1 VAALDSR
8 AASAMVIQQV
18 LQGRNL
24 ESAMQSVADRLQEKE
39 RALTAEIS
47 YGVCRWYFQLD
58 ALLKLLLDKPLKSS
72 QRVIH
77 TLMLVGLYQLL
88 HTRIPAHAAVSE
100 TVAATRMLGK
110 GWAKSLTNAVLRR
123 FLREQ
128 QSLLQQS
135 DSSDAAQL
143 AMPQWLLQRLQQ
155 AWPGEWRRI
164 AESYLQRPPM
174 TLRVNCSKTSV
185 EAAITELAAAG
196 VTAHAFAQI
205 DSALMLEKAAAVE
218 LLPGFSAGYLSVQD
232 AGAQFAAMLLDAQP
246 GDEVLDACAAPG
258 GKTTHI
264 LELQPDANVTAMD
277 VDAGRL
283 QRVEE
288 NLQRLGQ
295 QARLTTGDVSLQQG
309 EWRDRSYE
317 RILLDVPCSATGV
330 IRRHPD
336 IKLLRKAGDVDSLAE
351 RQQQILESVWPLLKP
366 GGVLLYVT
374 CSLLPEEN
382 QQQMEA
388 FLARHEDAKEQAIA
402 LAVGRKQSV
411 GWQILPGESHMDGFY
426 YALIE
431 KG

>member
-1 VAALDSR
+1 MAALDSR
-8 AASAMVIQQV
+8 VASAMVIQQV

-24 ESAMQSVADRLQEKE
+24 ESALQSVADRLPEKE

-58 ALLKLLLDKPLKSS
+58 ALLKLLLDKPIKSS

-77 TLMLVGLYQLL
+77 ALMLAGLYQLL

-100 TVAATRMLGK
+100 TVAATGKLRK

-128 QSLLQQS
+128 QSLLQQL

-143 AMPQWLLQRLQQ
+143 SMPQWLLQRLQQ
-155 AWPGEWRRI
+155 AWPGEWRQI

-174 TLRVNCSKTSV
+174 TLRVNCSKSSV
-185 EAAITELAAAG
+185 EAAIAELASAG
-196 VTAHAFAQI
+196 VAAHAFAQI
-205 DSALMLEKAAAVE
+205 DSALMLEKPAAVE
-218 LLPGFSAGYLSVQD
+218 LLPGFSSGYLSVQD

-264 LELQPDANVTAMD
+264 LERQPDANVTAMD
-277 VDAGRL
+277 VDAVRL

-295 QARLTTGDVSLQQG
+295 QARLMTGDVSQQHG

-336 IKLLRKAGDVDSLAE
+336 IKLLRKAGDVESLAR
-351 RQQQILESVWPLLKP
+351 RQQQILESVWPLLKS

-382 QQQMEA
+382 QQQIEA
-388 FLARHEDAKEQAIA
+388 FLARHEDAREQAIA
-402 LAVGRKQSV
+402 LAVGDKQSA

-426 YALIE
+426 YALLG
-431 KG
+431 KR

>member
-1 VAALDSR
+1 MAALDSR
-8 AASAMVIQQV
+8 AAGAMVIQQI

-24 ESAMQSVADRLQEKE
+24 ETALRSVTERLPEKE
-39 RALTAEIS
+39 RALTAELS

-58 ALLKLLLDKPLKSS
+58 ALLGLLLDKPIKSS

-77 TLMLVGLYQLL
+77 ALMLVGLYQLL

-100 TVAATRMLGK
+100 TVAATRKLGK

-128 QSLLQQS
+128 QSLLLQLQAN
-135 DSSDAAQL
+135 DAATL
-143 AMPQWLLQRLQQ
+143 AMPQWLLQSLQQ
-155 AWPGEWRRI
+155 AWPEEWRRI
-164 AESYLQRPPM
+164 AESCLQRPPM
-174 TLRVNCSKTSV
+174 TLRANCCKTSV
-185 EAAITELAAAG
+185 EAAIAELAGAG
-196 VTAHAFAQI
+196 VAAHAFEGI

-218 LLPGFSAGYLSVQD
+218 SLPGFSAGYLSVQD
-232 AGAQFAAMLLDAQP
+232 AGAQFAAQLLDAQP

-264 LELQPDANVTAMD
+264 LELQPDACVTAMD

-283 QRVEE
+283 QRIEE

-295 QARLTTGDVSLQQG
+295 QARLIAGDASLRHG
-309 EWRDRSYE
+309 KWRDRSYE

-336 IKLLRKAGDVDSLAE
+336 IKLLRKAGDVGPLAE
-351 RQQQILESVWPLLKP
+351 RQRDILESVWPLLKP

-382 QQQMEA
+382 QQQVEA
-388 FLARHEDAKEQAIA
+388 FLARHEDSREQDIS
-402 LAVGRKQSV
+402 LSVGCRQSV

-426 YALIE
+426 YALLR
-431 KG
+431 KF

>member
-1 VAALDSR
+1 MAALESR
-8 AASAMVIQQV
+8 AASALVIQQV

-24 ESAMQSVADRLQEKE
+24 DAALGSVADRLAEKE

-47 YGVCRWYFQLD
+47 YGVCRWYFQLN
-58 ALLKLLLDKPLKSS
+58 ALLELLLEKPLKSS

-77 TLMLVGLYQLL
+77 ALMLAGLYQLL

-100 TVAATRMLGK
+100 TVAATGKLGK

-128 QSLLQQS
+128 QSLLQQLHAN
-135 DSSDAAQL
+135 DAATL
-143 AMPQWLLQRLQQ
+143 AMPQWLLLRLQQ
-155 AWPGEWRRI
+155 EWPGQWRRI

-174 TLRVNCSKTSV
+174 TLRVNCSKATV
-185 EAAITELAAAG
+185 EAALADLAAAG
-196 VTAHAFAQI
+196 FAAHAFAQI

-218 LLPGFSAGYLSVQD
+218 SLPGFSAGYLSVQD
-232 AGAQFAAMLLDAQP
+232 AGAQFAAQLLDTRA

-264 LELQPDANVTAMD
+264 LELQPDARVTAVD
-277 VDAGRL
+277 VDSGRL

-295 QARLTTGDVSLQQG
+295 QARLLTADVSLQQG
-309 EWRDRSYE
+309 EWRERSYE
-317 RILLDVPCSATGV
+317 RILLDVPCSASGV

-336 IKLLRKAGDVDSLAE
+336 IKLLRKAGDVDSLAA
-351 RQQQILESVWPLLKP
+351 RQQQILESVWSLLKS

-374 CSLLPEEN
+374 CSLLAEEN
-382 QQQMEA
+382 QQQIEA
-388 FLARHEDAKEQAIA
+388 FLARHDDAKEQPIA
-402 LAVGRKQSV
+402 LAAGHKLSA
-411 GWQILPGESHMDGFY
+411 GWQILPGESNMDGFY
-426 YALIE
+426 YALLG
-431 KG
+431 KR

>member
-1 VAALDSR
+1 MAALDSR

-24 ESAMQSVADRLQEKE
+24 EAALRSVADRLPEKE
-39 RALTAEIS
+39 RSLTAEIS

-58 ALLKLLLDKPLKSS
+58 ALLTLMLEKPLKSS
-72 QRVIH
+72 QRIIH
-77 TLMLVGLYQLL
+77 ALMLAGLYQLL

-100 TVAATRMLGK
+100 TVAATRKLGK

-128 QSLLQQS
+128 QSLLLQL
-135 DSSDAAQL
+135 DANDAATL

-155 AWPGEWRRI
+155 AWPEEWRQI
-164 AESYLQRPPM
+164 AESCLQRPPM
-174 TLRVNCSKTSV
+174 TLRANCSKTSV
-185 EAAITELAAAG
+185 EAAIAELAAAG
-196 VTAHAFAQI
+196 VAAHAFEEI
-205 DSALMLEKAAAVE
+205 DSALMLEKAAAVD

-232 AGAQFAAMLLDAQP
+232 AGAQFAAQLLDAQP

-264 LELQPDANVTAMD
+264 LELQPDADVTAMD

-295 QARLTTGDVSLQQG
+295 RARLITGDVSLQHG
-309 EWRDRSYE
+309 EWRNRNYE

-336 IKLLRKAGDVDSLAE
+336 IKLLRKNGDVDSLVE
-351 RQQQILESVWPLLKP
+351 RQHDILESVWPLLKS

-388 FLARHEDAKEQAIA
+388 FLAMHEDAKEQAIS

-426 YALIE
+426 YALIG

>member
-1 VAALDSR
+1 MSSLDSR
-8 AASAMVIQQV
+8 SASAMVIQQV

-24 ESAMQSVADRLQEKE
+24 ESALQRVADRLPESE

-58 ALLKLLLDKPLKSS
+58 ELLKLLLDKPVKSS

-77 TLMLVGLYQLL
+77 ALMLAGLYQLL

-100 TVAATRMLGK
+100 TVAATGKLGK

-128 QSLLQQS
+128 QSLLQQLHAN
-135 DSSDAAQL
+135 DAAML

-155 AWPGEWRRI
+155 AWPGQWRRI

-174 TLRVNCSKTSV
+174 TLRVNCSKSSV
-185 EAAITELAAAG
+185 ETAIAELAAAG
-196 VTAHAFAQI
+196 VTAHPLEEI
-205 DSALMLEKAAAVE
+205 ESALMLERAAAVE
-218 LLPGFSAGYLSVQD
+218 ALPGFSTGSLSVQD
-232 AGAQFAAMLLDAQP
+232 AGAQFAAMPLDAQP

-295 QARLTTGDVSLQQG
+295 QARLIAGDVSLQQG
-309 EWRDRSYE
+309 KWRDRSYE

-336 IKLLRKAGDVDSLAE
+336 IKLLRKAGDIDSLAA
-351 RQQQILESVWPLLKP
+351 RQHDILESVWPLLKP

-382 QQQMEA
+382 QRQVEA
-388 FLARHEDAKEQAIA
+388 FLARHEEANEQAIA
-402 LAVGRKQSV
+402 LAAGGKQSA
-411 GWQILPGESHMDGFY
+411 GWQILPGESRMDGFY
-426 YALIE
+426 YALIG
-431 KG
+431 KL

>member
-1 VAALDSR
+1 MSSLDSR
-8 AASAMVIQQV
+8 TAGAMVIQQV

-24 ESAMQSVADRLQEKE
+24 ERALQSVADRLPEKE

-58 ALLKLLLDKPLKSS
+58 ALLELLLDKPIKSS

-77 TLMLVGLYQLL
+77 ALMLVGLYQLL

-100 TVAATRMLGK
+100 TVAATRKLGK

-128 QSLLQQS
+128 QSLLQELNAN
-135 DSSDAAQL
+135 DAATL

-185 EAAITELAAAG
+185 EAAIAELAAAG

-295 QARLTTGDVSLQQG
+295 QARLITGDVSLQQG

-336 IKLLRKAGDVDSLAE
+336 IKLLRKPGDVDSLAE

-374 CSLLPEEN
+374 CSLLPEED

-388 FLARHEDAKEQAIA
+388 FLARHEDAREQAIS
-402 LAVGRKQSV
+402 LAVGRKQSS

>member
-1 VAALDSR
+1 MSSLDSR
-8 AASAMVIQQV
+8 TAGAMVIQQV

-24 ESAMQSVADRLQEKE
+24 ESALQSVADRLPEKE

-58 ALLKLLLDKPLKSS
+58 ALLELLLDKPIKSS

-77 TLMLVGLYQLL
+77 ALMLVGLYQLL

-100 TVAATRMLGK
+100 TVAATRKLRK

-128 QSLLQQS
+128 QSLLQELNAN
-135 DSSDAAQL
+135 DAATL

-155 AWPGEWRRI
+155 AWPAEWRHI

-174 TLRVNCSKTSV
+174 TLRVNCSRTSV
-185 EAAITELAAAG
+185 ETAVSELAAAG
-196 VTAHAFAQI
+196 VAAHPFEEI

-218 LLPGFSAGYLSVQD
+218 SLPGFSAGYLSVQD
-232 AGAQFAAMLLDAQP
+232 AGAQFAAQLLDAQP

-264 LELQPDANVTAMD
+264 LERQPDASVTAMD

-295 QARLTTGDVSLQQG
+295 QARLIAGDVSLQQG
-309 EWRDRSYE
+309 KWRDRSYE

-336 IKLLRKAGDVDSLAE
+336 IKLLRQAGDVDSLAE
-351 RQQQILESVWPLLKP
+351 RQQLILESVWPLLKS

-382 QQQMEA
+382 QQQVEA
-388 FLARHEDAKEQAIA
+388 FLSRHDDAREQAIA
-402 LAVGRKQSV
+402 LAVGRKHSI

-426 YALIE
+426 YALLG
-431 KG
+431 KR

>member
-1 VAALDSR
+1 
-8 AASAMVIQQV
+8 MVIQQV

-24 ESAMQSVADRLQEKE
+24 ESALQSVADRLPEKE

-58 ALLKLLLDKPLKSS
+58 ALLKLLLDKPIKSS

-77 TLMLVGLYQLL
+77 ALMLVGLYQLL

-100 TVAATRMLGK
+100 TVAATGKLRK

-128 QSLLQQS
+128 QSLLQQL
-135 DSSDAAQL
+135 DSSDTAQL
-143 AMPQWLLQRLQQ
+143 SMPQWLLQRLQQ
-155 AWPGEWRRI
+155 AWPGEWRQI

-185 EAAITELAAAG
+185 EAAIAELAAAG
-196 VTAHAFAQI
+196 VSAHPFEEI
-205 DSALMLEKAAAVE
+205 DSALMLDKAAAVE

-264 LELQPDANVTAMD
+264 LERQPDASVTAMD

-295 QARLTTGDVSLQQG
+295 QARLITGDVSLQQG
-309 EWRDRSYE
+309 KWRDRSYE

-336 IKLLRKAGDVDSLAE
+336 IKLLRKAGDVASLAG
-351 RQQQILESVWPLLKP
+351 RQQQILESVWPLLKS

-382 QQQMEA
+382 QQQVEA
-388 FLARHEDAKEQAIA
+388 FLSRHDDAREQAIA
-402 LAVGRKQSV
+402 LTVGRKHSI

-426 YALIE
+426 YALLG
-431 KG
+431 KR

>member
-1 VAALDSR
+1 
-8 AASAMVIQQV
+8 MVIQQI

-24 ESAMQSVADRLQEKE
+24 ESALQSVADRLPEKE

-58 ALLKLLLDKPLKSS
+58 ALLNLLLDKPLKSS

-77 TLMLVGLYQLL
+77 ALMLAGLYQLL

-100 TVAATRMLGK
+100 TVAANRKLGK
-110 GWAKSLTNAVLRR
+110 GWAQSLTNAVLRR

-128 QSLLQQS
+128 QSLLQQLNTN
-135 DSSDAAQL
+135 DAAML

-155 AWPGEWRRI
+155 AWPGQWRRI

-174 TLRVNCSKTSV
+174 TLRANCRKTSV
-185 EAAITELAAAG
+185 ETAIAELAAAG
-196 VTAHAFAQI
+196 VNAHAFAEI

-218 LLPGFSAGYLSVQD
+218 LLPGFSSGYLSVQD
-232 AGAQFAAMLLDAQP
+232 AGAQFAAQLLDAQP

-264 LELQPDANVTAMD
+264 LERQPDACVTAMD
-277 VDAGRL
+277 VDAVRL
-283 QRVEE
+283 QRIEE

-295 QARLTTGDVSLQQG
+295 QARLIAADVSQHHG
-309 EWRDRSYE
+309 KWRDCSYE
-317 RILLDVPCSATGV
+317 RILLDVPCSAIGV

-336 IKLLRKAGDVDSLAE
+336 IKLLRKAEDVDSLAG
-351 RQQQILESVWPLLKP
+351 RQQQILESVWPLLKS
-366 GGVLLYVT
+366 GGVLLYAT

-402 LAVGRKQSV
+402 LAVGRKQSI

-426 YALIE
+426 YALLG
-431 KG
+431 KL

>member
-1 VAALDSR
+1 MAALDSR
-8 AASAMVIQQV
+8 AASAMVIQKV

-24 ESAMQSVADRLQEKE
+24 ESALRSVDDRLPEKE

-58 ALLKLLLDKPLKSS
+58 ALLILLLDKPLKSS

-100 TVAATRMLGK
+100 TVAATRILGK

-128 QSLLQQS
+128 QSLLQQT

-155 AWPGEWRRI
+155 AWPGQWRRI

-174 TLRVNCSKTSV
+174 TLRANCSKTSV
-185 EAAITELAAAG
+185 AAAIAELAAAG
-196 VTAHAFAQI
+196 VAAHAIAQI
-205 DSALMLEKAAAVE
+205 DSALMLEKASAVE

-232 AGAQFAAMLLDAQP
+232 AGAQFAAQLLDAQA

-264 LELQPDANVTAMD
+264 LELQPDANVTAVD

-283 QRVEE
+283 QRVAE

-295 QARLTTGDVSLQQG
+295 QARLMTGDVSLRQG
-309 EWRDRSYE
+309 KWRDRNYG
-317 RILLDVPCSATGV
+317 RILLDVPCSSTGV

-366 GGVLLYVT
+366 GGVLLYAT

-402 LAVGRKQSV
+402 LAAGRKQSV

-426 YALIE
+426 YALLG
-431 KG
+431 KL